1 VVKTIKAPNSTI
13 MDIAAVS
20 FKSYLA
26 FYFKKNLK

>member
-1 VVKTIKAPNSTI
+1 